1 MNNAGPGRSVVA
13 VLSEEHLKLQALSS
27 ELASATS
34 TPDHVDVL
42 TAWVSRHLSAEQR
55 YLYPIVRE
63 LLPEGERLI
72 NEELNQDQVI
82 LRRLAALRSSPSQSI
97 PHIADELVTDL
108 RRHAYTAA
116 RDILPRLEEMTYDN
130 DLISLG
136 NLMTEAAASA
146 PTRPHPRTPDRP
158 PWNRMIDPVIGAV
171 DRMRDRVSHRKTSLS
186 DL

>member
-1 MNNAGPGRSVVA
+1 MDIRGRSVVA

-27 ELASATS
+27 ELASASSTS
-34 TPDHVDVL
+34 DHVDVL

-55 YLYPIVRE
+55 YLYPLVRQ

-72 NEELNQDQVI
+72 EQELSQDQVI
-82 LRRLAALRSSPSQSI
+82 LRRLAALRSSPSQAF

-108 RRHAYTAA
+108 RRHAYAAA
-116 RDILPRLEEMTYDN
+116 RDILPRLEEMTQRD

-136 NLMTEAAASA
+136 DLLTEAAASA
-146 PTRPHPRTPDRP
+146 PTRPHPNTPDRP
-158 PWNRMIDPVIGAV
+158 PWNRMIDPLVGVV

-186 DL
+186 EL

>member
-1 MNNAGPGRSVVA
+1 MNKQSRRSVVA

-27 ELASATS
+27 ELTTASSTS
-34 TPDHVDVL
+34 DHVDVL

-55 YLYPIVRE
+55 YLYPVVRE

-72 NEELNQDQVI
+72 DEELNQDQAI
-82 LRRLAALRSSPSQSI
+82 LRRLAALRSSPPQSF
-97 PHIADELVTDL
+97 PHLADEIVTDL
-108 RRHAYTAA
+108 RRHAYAAA
-116 RDILPRLEEMTYDN
+116 RDILPRLEELTHDD
-130 DLISLG
+130 DLIALG
-136 NLMTEAAASA
+136 DLVTEAATSA

-171 DRMRDRVSHRKTSLS
+171 DRMRDRVSHRKTSLG